1 MGELDLDAA
10 RAARDEARGERHHL
24 KLGGEQFELPT
35 ELPWDYFEILDTGD
49 MKVALGMLLNGD
61 FDRFWT
67 HKPTTDDMKLLAT
80 SVPAL
85 YGFGK
90 GNPES
95 SASGG
100 SSEPTGNP
108 SRPTSPAPTRST
120 SAKRSTARRRSG

>member
-10 RAARDEARGERHHL
+10 RAARDEARGEGHWL
-24 KLGGEQFELPT
+24 KFGGETFELPA
-35 ELPWDYFEILDTGD
+35 EMPWDYFEILETGD
-49 MKVALGMLLNGD
+49 MKAALGELLNGD
-61 FDRFWT
+61 FDRFWA
-67 HKPTTDDMKLLAT
+67 HKPTIGDMTLMAS

-95 SASGG
+95 PASGG
-100 SSEPTGNP
+100 SSAPTGSP
-108 SRPTSPAPTRST
+108 SRPTSPAGTRST